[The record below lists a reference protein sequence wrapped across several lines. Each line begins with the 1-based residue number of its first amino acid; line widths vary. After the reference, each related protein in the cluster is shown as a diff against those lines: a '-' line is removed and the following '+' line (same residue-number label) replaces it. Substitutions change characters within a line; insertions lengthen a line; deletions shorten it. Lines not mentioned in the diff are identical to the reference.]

1 MANLGEKQKVEE
13 TEYESESEES
23 VYAVATRREN
33 ASDDDDDGN
42 GNSEGEARERLVR
55 SDRKVRVG
63 YGDEWDGL
71 GGWDE
76 NDVDAVG
83 ELEVLGDEQLEV
95 LKKLVEV
102 EEEEEEKEDFAEK
115 EVYAGEKQRK
125 EKESK
130 APLDP
135 RNGAFYMHD
144 DRFRGRGRGSSR
156 WTLDERFRALC
167 EERKWKH
174 DKFEQMKVQDSYDN
188 NAFAEVRR
196 ISEQYLQG
204 HSKNQG
210 KCRGSVKAN
219 WSKTNDNI
227 NNQNYSAN
235 VVRGRG
241 PIKYNPIMR
250 SSNVNLLTIAKR
262 SMKPQ
267 GQTST
272 TSSRRV
278 FSTKDAKNSKPQEMH
293 SSPESARTF
302 STKKSKKFVKGASNS
317 VSSPVFLPPRSM
329 VSRKIIVLHCRCLIL
344 QKIDV
349 KPGKAFEHFPTCA
362 LQNQDSF
369 VPQCNS
375 LVQGRIP
382 NNPIGQ
388 DKFFSENFIHPAS
401 ESYLTNLPPQPSII
415 WPTYTVASP
424 QMMGPR
430 DLFFSIMLS
439 HQLSLPINQVSSVY
453 PPAQQPIVQHIPIES
468 MIRHPSLV
476 YTQQLNQSS
485 GSGAQASSEALLP
498 NSYDIDK
505 PGSLATTSKS
515 KVALG
520 GKGVSTCHGNGRG
533 SFLSRVTQSNRNFTD
548 NAALLP
554 AMQLGSQQNGDHD
567 EPAIKVAVTRYLS
580 QSQNAFGNPE
590 ITWFPVFPAATG
602 TVGSADSSLHAAAKG
617 GYTAHSTGELS
628 SYRVT
633 RYSRMNINK
642 QRE

>member
-76 NDVDAVG
+76 NDVDAVD
-83 ELEVLGDEQLEV
+83 ELEVLGDEQLGV

-102 EEEEEEKEDFAEK
+102 EEEEEEKEDFGEK
-115 EVYAGEKQRK
+115 EVYAGDKQRK

-167 EERKWKH
+167 GERKWKH
-174 DKFEQMKVQDSYDN
+174 DKFKQMKVLDSYDN

-196 ISEQYLQG
+196 ISEQYHQG

-210 KCRGSVKAN
+210 KGRGSVKAN

-227 NNQNYSAN
+227 NNQNYLAN

-250 SSNVNLLTIAKR
+250 SSNVNLPTIAKQ

-267 GQTST
+267 GQTSN

-278 FSTKDAKNSKPQEMH
+278 FSTKDAQNSKPQEMH

-302 STKKSKKFVKGASNS
+302 STKKRSKKFVKGASNS
-317 VSSPVFLPPRSM
+317 VSVRASSQMKNVESCFLASEKHGFKENNCSALQMLNPSSPSKHLNPVT
-329 VSRKIIVLHCRCLIL
+329 

-401 ESYLTNLPPQPSII
+401 GGYLTNLPPQTSII
-415 WPTYTVASP
+415 WPTYTILSP
-424 QMMGPR
+424 QMMGQR
-430 DLFFSIMLS
+430 DLFFSTMLS
-439 HQLSLPINQVSSVY
+439 H
-453 PPAQQPIVQHIPIES
+453 
-468 MIRHPSLV
+468 
-476 YTQQLNQSS
+476 QLNQSS
-485 GSGAQASSEALLP
+485 GSGAQASSEAWLP
-498 NSYDIDK
+498 SSYDIDK
-505 PGSLATTSKS
+505 PGSLATSSKS

-520 GKGVSTCHGNGRG
+520 GKRVGTCHGNGRG
-533 SFLSRVTQSNRNFTD
+533 SFLSGATQSNRVFTD

-554 AMQLGSQQNGDHD
+554 AMRLGSQQNGDHD
-567 EPAIKVAVTRYLS
+567 EPAVKVAVTTYLS

-628 SYRVT
+628 SYRIT

-642 QRE
+642 QSESI

>member
-188 NAFAEVRR
+188 NAFAEVLR

-262 SMKPQ
+262 S
-267 GQTST
+267 
-272 TSSRRV
+272 
-278 FSTKDAKNSKPQEMH
+278 
-293 SSPESARTF
+293 
-302 STKKSKKFVKGASNS
+302 KKFVKGASNS
-317 VSSPVFLPPRSM
+317 VSVRASSKMKNVESCFLASEKHGFKENNCSALQMLNPSSPSKHLNSVTE
-329 VSRKIIVLHCRCLIL
+329 
-344 QKIDV
+344 KIDV

-369 VPQCNS
+369 VPRCNS

>member
-55 SDRKVRVG
+55 TDRKVRVG

-76 NDVDAVG
+76 NDVDAVD

-102 EEEEEEKEDFAEK
+102 EEEDEEKEDFGEK

-156 WTLDERFRALC
+156 
-167 EERKWKH
+167 
-174 DKFEQMKVQDSYDN
+174 
-188 NAFAEVRR
+188 
-196 ISEQYLQG
+196 
-204 HSKNQG
+204 
-210 KCRGSVKAN
+210 
-219 WSKTNDNI
+219 
-227 NNQNYSAN
+227 
-235 VVRGRG
+235 
-241 PIKYNPIMR
+241 
-250 SSNVNLLTIAKR
+250 
-262 SMKPQ
+262 
-267 GQTST
+267 
-272 TSSRRV
+272 
-278 FSTKDAKNSKPQEMH
+278 
-293 SSPESARTF
+293 
-302 STKKSKKFVKGASNS
+302 SKKFVKGASNS
-317 VSSPVFLPPRSM
+317 VSVRASSKMKNVESCFLASEKHGFKENNCSALQMLNPSSPSKHLNSVTE
-329 VSRKIIVLHCRCLIL
+329 
-344 QKIDV
+344 KIDV

-369 VPQCNS
+369 VPRCNS

-633 RYSRMNINK
+633 SLVTVAWQCDIIQDTLGEAGVRLVNFTSKVVRNRNK
-642 QRE
+642 CFQNDTELYG

>member
-262 SMKPQ
+262 
-267 GQTST
+267 
-272 TSSRRV
+272 
-278 FSTKDAKNSKPQEMH
+278 NSKPQEMH

-317 VSSPVFLPPRSM
+317 VSVRASSKMKNVESCFLASEKHGFKENNCSALQMLNPSSPSKHLNSVTE
-329 VSRKIIVLHCRCLIL
+329 
-344 QKIDV
+344 KIDV

-369 VPQCNS
+369 VPRCNS

>member
-272 TSSRRV
+272 TRILNPKKCIQV
-278 FSTKDAKNSKPQEMH
+278 LNQQEH
-293 SSPESARTF
+293 SQQ
-302 STKKSKKFVKGASNS
+302 
-317 VSSPVFLPPRSM
+317 
-329 VSRKIIVLHCRCLIL
+329 RK
-344 QKIDV
+344 KIDV

-369 VPQCNS
+369 VPRCNS